1 MSVTLSLG
9 AAGCSGSTGVTESD
23 AGSSSGNE
31 SETGSSSGESN
42 DLPEY
47 LADNWGIRL
56 FDFDADVF
64 DVDEDGRQ
72 TIFDDGRIEV
82 EGLGSWEV
90 SLMTIVDPASLGGQT
105 SIFVSNLDLTEER
118 YFLFD
123 PVENYITIGDLTK
136 GVAVSKNPDTTYDVW
151 AFDGDTM
158 DTLTTVDNGFEALK
172 LVEEYNEFTEISPF
186 ILLTAFAVA
195 HGPPPEARAADVP
208 VTSVA
213 GATPVCDIF
222 KEFCDCAACLV
233 LEREGACD
241 LCPEL

>member
-1 MSVTLSLG
+1 MRQYLSFLTSVILSLG
-9 AAGCSGSTGVTESD
+9 VAGCSGSS
-23 AGSSSGNE
+23 E
-31 SETGSSSGESN
+31 SETGSPDGESTE
-42 DLPEY
+42 LSEY
-47 LADNWGIRL
+47 LANTWGIRL
-56 FDFDADVF
+56 SNFEVDEF

-72 TIFDDGRIEV
+72 TSFDDGTIEV
-82 EGLGSWEV
+82 EGLGSWEI
-90 SLMTIVDPASLGGQT
+90 SLTTIVDPASLGGQT
-105 SIFVSNLDLTEER
+105 SIFVSNVDLTEER

-123 PVENYITIGDLTK
+123 PVQNYITIGDFTK
-136 GVAVSKNPDTTYDVW
+136 GVALSKNPDNTYDVW
-151 AFDGDTM
+151 TFDGDAM

-195 HGPPPEARAADVP
+195 HGPVPESRSELLVGR
-208 VTSVA
+208 SNVA

-241 LCPEL
+241 LCPGL